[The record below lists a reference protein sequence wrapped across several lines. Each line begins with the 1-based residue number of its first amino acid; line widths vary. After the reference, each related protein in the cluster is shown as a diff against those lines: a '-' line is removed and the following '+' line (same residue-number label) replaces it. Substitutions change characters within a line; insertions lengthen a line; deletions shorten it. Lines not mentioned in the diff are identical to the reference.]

1 MERIVITENDIKN
14 ANTYMPVTQKWV
26 AAKFIAQL
34 VVETKPVAIMDGGE
48 KTAIPDMADR
58 NTLREAMF
66 KTGVFVKEY
75 MRKGFDP
82 VHTEES
88 KGGKPIQWLMS
99 ADDTDRWGNFEA
111 QIDRMKRSKTPGVA
125 DACYEMLN
133 DYHQFLRMLNIEIE
147 QEMALKNDPVG
158 RTLMAN
164 KMNALTPDDLNELL
178 ETLKKIEA
186 EKAKE

>member
-1 MERIVITENDIKN
+1 
-14 ANTYMPVTQKWV
+14 
-26 AAKFIAQL
+26 
-34 VVETKPVAIMDGGE
+34 
-48 KTAIPDMADR
+48 
-58 NTLREAMF
+58 
-66 KTGVFVKEY
+66 
-75 MRKGFDP
+75 
-82 VHTEES
+82 
-88 KGGKPIQWLMS
+88 
-99 ADDTDRWGNFEA
+99 
-111 QIDRMKRSKTPGVA
+111 MKRSKTPGVA